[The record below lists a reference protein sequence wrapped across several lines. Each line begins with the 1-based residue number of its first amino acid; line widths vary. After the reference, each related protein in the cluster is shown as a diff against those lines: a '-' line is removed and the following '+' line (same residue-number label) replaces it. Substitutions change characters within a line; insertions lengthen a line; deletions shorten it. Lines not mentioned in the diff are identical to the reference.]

1 MTPPRSTRTSR
12 VVAFTAL
19 GVVAVAVIA
28 AMVVATVQFVE
39 WRQALTRYES
49 AALAQDE
56 AVVGFMQAVGEIDAA
71 REELLDIDSL
81 VHSILE
87 LEDDLVPRE
96 ATAALSSLRDNTT
109 VILAP
114 LVTLGSPEVTERPAE
129 PTTLDVEALDRIAN
143 RIAYESKRIDGATA
157 NRIRSAESV
166 RGFVAEAG
174 TALRD
179 LVAGIV
185 TRGHEFVTERQDASE
200 KSLLA
205 FQSALDTL
213 AETNAGEL
221 LEALDVVFDA
231 AGQVAHSSNAVRLSD
246 PNSVV
251 VVVNKRRPLQ
261 PQSYAPELV
270 RVNVPY
276 VSTPL
281 LRQEAA
287 GPLVEMFAAFHAET
301 GEQLRLQ
308 NSYRSYATQTNTYN
322 YHVSTKGQ
330 AQADRGSARPGHSE
344 HQTGLALDVDP
355 VGGGCS
361 IQQCFGDMVHGKWLE
376 ANAWRFGWII
386 RYPNGY
392 EHITGY
398 DWEPWHLRYVGVDV
412 STAMHSRGIA
422 TLEEYFGLDPAPTY

>member
-1 MTPPRSTRTSR
+1 MPPRLTRTSR
-12 VVAFTAL
+12 IAAFTAL
-19 GVVAVAVIA
+19 GVVAVAVTTAI
-28 AMVVATVQFVE
+28 VVVTIQFVE

-49 AALAQDE
+49 AVFAQNE
-56 AVVGFMQAVGEIDAA
+56 AFIGFEQAAGELDAA
-71 REELLDIDSL
+71 RDELLDIDSL
-81 VHSILE
+81 AHSILE
-87 LEDDLVPRE
+87 LEDDLVPRD
-96 ATAALSSLRDNTT
+96 AGAALGALRENTT
-109 VILAP
+109 VVLAP
-114 LVTLGSPEVTERPAE
+114 MVTLGSPEVAERPAD
-129 PTTLDVEALDRIAN
+129 PATLDVEALDRIAD
-143 RIAYESKRIDGATA
+143 RVAYESKRIEGATA
-157 NRIRSAESV
+157 NRIQFAESV
-166 RGFVAEAG
+166 RGAVAKVNA
-174 TALRD
+174 ALRE

-185 TRGHEFVTERQDASE
+185 TRGHEFVAERQDASE
-200 KSLLA
+200 DSLLTLR
-205 FQSALDTL
+205 SALDAL
-213 AETNAGEL
+213 AETDGGEL
-221 LEALDVVFDA
+221 LEALDGVFDA
-231 AGQVAHSSNAVRLSD
+231 ASQVAYSSNTVRISD

-251 VVVNKRRPLQ
+251 VVVNKKRPLQ

-308 NSYRSYATQTNTYN
+308 NSYRSYSTQTNTYN

-344 HQTGLALDVDP
+344 HQTGLALDVDSAS
-355 VGGGCS
+355 GGCS

-392 EHITGY
+392 EHLTGY

-412 STAMHSRGIA
+412 STAMHNRGIA
-422 TLEEYFGLDPAPTY
+422 TLEEYFGLEPAPTY